1 MQTYTVSCLFAKQ
14 NEYLEVLKS
23 LIEPTVRWIEITQT
37 SDKYEKDMP
46 DKWLHGIERSS
57 AWFR

>member
-14 NEYLEVLKS
+14 NKDMEVLKS
-23 LIEPTVRWIEITQT
+23 LIELTVRWIEITET

-46 DKWLHGIERSS
+46 D
-57 AWFR
+57 